1 MGGVGEHLRGL
12 LGRAGDSDLKLDADG
27 VPPKPL
33 LRGTRSPPVGSAT
46 SAPFGKSY
54 INIMI
59 TGF

>member
-12 LGRAGDSDLKLDADG
+12 LGRAGDSDLKLDADE

-33 LRGTRSPPVGSAT
+33 LRGTRSPTVESAT

-54 INIMI
+54 K
-59 TGF
+59 